1 MAARKPT
8 AKGLSDKTC
17 KQITDL
23 VYGYLDDRLTST
35 VKSDFEQHLRVCP
48 DCVSFLNTYKK
59 TRGITR
65 SLRAEDL
72 PLKVRKNIL
81 DFLQRRIRRTRITL
95 AR

>member
-8 AKGLSDKTC
+8 AKGPTDKTC

-23 VYGYLDDRLTST
+23 VYGYLNDKLTPT
-35 VKSDFEQHLRVCP
+35 IKSAFQRHLRVCP
-48 DCVSFLNTYKK
+48 DCVNFLNTYKK
-59 TRGITR
+59 TVGITR

-72 PLKVRKNIL
+72 PMKVRKIIL
-81 DFLQRRIRRTRITL
+81 DFLRRRSRRTRITL

>member
-23 VYGYLDDRLTST
+23 VYGYLNDKLTPI
-35 VKSDFEQHLRVCP
+35 VKSDFQQHLRVCP
-48 DCVSFLNTYKK
+48 DCVNFLNTYKK
-59 TRGITR
+59 TMGITR

-81 DFLQRRIRRTRITL
+81 DFLRRRARRTQTT
-95 AR
+95 A